1 MNRSRRLSILGIALA
16 ALAAAPLGSASAQP
30 ASDFPNRPVT
40 FVVPFP
46 PGGASDIF
54 ARMLGQKLSVQLGQ
68 PFVVEN
74 RAGATGLIGT
84 QYVARAKPDGY
95 TLLVASN
102 SSQVIAP
109 LLKTTPP
116 FDSVKD
122 FEPITMLGRYP
133 FALDVNPK
141 VPARTVQELVALAK
155 KSPGKL
161 NFGSIGDGSGTH
173 LVAEMFKQR
182 TGIDITHIPY
192 KGTAALGTALVAGE
206 IDIQFDSVGAAKP
219 LVDSGRVRALAVT
232 GSKRSPLLPNVPSLA
247 EEGFD
252 KVDATIW
259 IGAFAPKG
267 TPHEVVAKVA
277 EGMRKLLANDPDV
290 RRLFDDNGA
299 EIIGNSSAE
308 FAQLLAKEQVEYRDL
323 LNKLKLVRD

>member
-1 MNRSRRLSILGIALA
+1 MEMKKYRALGRIALA
-16 ALAAAPLGSASAQP
+16 AIACTTWMTASSQT
-30 ASDFPNRPVT
+30 ASDYPSRVVT

-46 PGGASDIF
+46 PGGASDTF
-54 ARMLGQKLSVQLGQ
+54 ARVLGQKLATQFGQ
-68 PFVVEN
+68 PFIVEN
-74 RAGATGLIGT
+74 RPGATGLIGT
-84 QYVARAKPDGY
+84 QAVIRAKNDGY
-95 TLLVASN
+95 TILISSN
-102 SSQVIAP
+102 SSHVIAP

-133 FALDVNPK
+133 FAVDVHPK
-141 VPARTVQELVALAK
+141 VPATNVHELIALAK
-155 KSPGKL
+155 KEPGRL
-161 NFGSIGDGSGTH
+161 NFGSIGEGSGTH
-173 LVAEMFKQR
+173 LVAEMFKHR

-232 GSKRSPLLPNVPSLA
+232 GDKRSPLLPDVPSLA
-247 EEGFD
+247 EEGID

-267 TPHEVVAKVA
+267 TPQDIVTKL
-277 EGMRKLLANDPDV
+277 GDGIRGLLASDPEV
-290 RRLFDDNGA
+290 RRVFNINGA
-299 EIIGNSSAE
+299 DIIGDTAE
-308 FAQLLAKEQVEYRDL
+308 EFSKTLIKEQRAYRDL
-323 LNKLKLVRD
+323 ASQLKLIRD

>member
-1 MNRSRRLSILGIALA
+1 MTRSLSTFLLGA
-16 ALAAAPLGSASAQP
+16 ALAGMATLAPPHASAQ
-30 ASDFPNRPVT
+30 AATEFPNRPVT
-40 FVVPFP
+40 LVVPFP

-54 ARMLGQKLSVQLGQ
+54 ARILGQKLSAQLGQ

-95 TLLVASN
+95 TVLVSSN
-102 SSQVIAP
+102 SSHVIAP
-109 LLKTTPP
+109 LLKTKAP
-116 FDSVKD
+116 FDSVND
-122 FEPITMLGRYP
+122 FEPIVMLGRYP
-133 FALDVNPK
+133 FALDVNPN
-141 VPARTVQELVALAK
+141 VPAKNVHELIALAK

-161 NFGSIGDGSGTH
+161 NFGSIGEGSGTH

-182 TGIDITHIPY
+182 TGIEITHIPY
-192 KGTAALGTALVAGE
+192 KGTAALGNALVAGE

-247 EEGFD
+247 EEGID

-267 TPHEVVAKVA
+267 TPKDVVDKL
-277 EGMRKLLANDPDV
+277 GDGIRKLLASTPTSSV
-290 RRLFDDNGA
+290 CSTTTA
-299 EIIGNSSAE
+299 PTSSAVHP
-308 FAQLLAKEQVEYRDL
+308 QSSHR
-323 LNKLKLVRD
+323 R

>member
-1 MNRSRRLSILGIALA
+1 MTRSLSIFLLGA
-16 ALAAAPLGSASAQP
+16 ALAGMATLASPHASAQ
-30 ASDFPNRPVT
+30 AATEFPNRAVT
-40 FVVPFP
+40 LVVPFP

-54 ARMLGQKLSVQLGQ
+54 ARVLGQKLSAQLGQ

-95 TLLVASN
+95 TVLVSSN
-102 SSQVIAP
+102 SSHVIAP
-109 LLKTTPP
+109 LLKTKAP
-116 FDSVKD
+116 FDSVND
-122 FEPITMLGRYP
+122 FEPIVMLGRYP
-133 FALDVNPK
+133 FALDVNPN
-141 VPARTVQELVALAK
+141 VPAKNVHELIALAK

-161 NFGSIGDGSGTH
+161 NFGSIGEGSGTH

-182 TGIDITHIPY
+182 AGIEITHIPY
-192 KGTAALGTALVAGE
+192 KGTAALGNALVAGE

-247 EEGFD
+247 EEGVD

-267 TPHEVVAKVA
+267 TPKDVVDKL
-277 EGMRKLLANDPDV
+277 GDGIRKLLASDPDV
-290 RRLFDDNGA
+290 QRVFNENGA
-299 EIIGNSSAE
+299 DIIGSSSAE
-308 FAQLLAKEQVEYRDL
+308 FAQVLKREQQEYRDL
-323 LNKLKLVRD
+323 VQKLKLVQD

>member
-1 MNRSRRLSILGIALA
+1 MTRSLSTFLLGA
-16 ALAAAPLGSASAQP
+16 ALAGMATLAPPHASAQ
-30 ASDFPNRPVT
+30 AATEFPNRPVT
-40 FVVPFP
+40 LVVPFP

-54 ARMLGQKLSVQLGQ
+54 ARILGQKLSAQLGQ

-95 TLLVASN
+95 TVLVSSN
-102 SSQVIAP
+102 SSHVIAP
-109 LLKTTPP
+109 LLKTKAP
-116 FDSVKD
+116 FDSVND
-122 FEPITMLGRYP
+122 FEPIVMLGRYP
-133 FALDVNPK
+133 FALDVNPN
-141 VPARTVQELVALAK
+141 VPAKNVHELIALAK

-161 NFGSIGDGSGTH
+161 NFGSIGEGSGTH

-182 TGIDITHIPY
+182 TGIEITHIPY
-192 KGTAALGTALVAGE
+192 KGTAALGNALVAGE

-247 EEGFD
+247 EEGID

-267 TPHEVVAKVA
+267 TPKDVVDKL
-277 EGMRKLLANDPDV
+277 GDGIRKLLASDPDV
-290 RRLFDDNGA
+290 QRVFNDNGA
-299 EIIGNSSAE
+299 DIIGSSSAE
-308 FAQLLAKEQVEYRDL
+308 FAQALRKEQQEYRDL
-323 LNKLKLVRD
+323 VQKLKLVQD